1 MNPRNTASGSL
12 KLQDSGEV
20 RKRNLSAVL
29 YQFVS
34 ENSPAETHF
43 ELLQQ
48 AKTWGFK
55 ISENAKLCK
64 NIQEVQD
71 FINFWDE
78 KRKKLNFDIDGIV
91 IKVNSLKNNKQL
103 LGYTAKSPVLR
114 WLINLKPKK
123 VETELLSIDYQ
134 VGRTGA
140 VTPVANLAPVL
151 LAGTIVKRAS
161 LHNEDII
168 KNWICM

>member
-64 NIQEVQD
+64 IFKSTRFHQ
-71 FINFWDE
+71 F
-78 KRKKLNFDIDGIV
+78 
-91 IKVNSLKNNKQL
+91 
-103 LGYTAKSPVLR
+103 LGRENAR
-114 WLINLKPKK
+114 N
-123 VETELLSIDYQ
+123 
-134 VGRTGA
+134 
-140 VTPVANLAPVL
+140 
-151 LAGTIVKRAS
+151 
-161 LHNEDII
+161 
-168 KNWICM
+168 